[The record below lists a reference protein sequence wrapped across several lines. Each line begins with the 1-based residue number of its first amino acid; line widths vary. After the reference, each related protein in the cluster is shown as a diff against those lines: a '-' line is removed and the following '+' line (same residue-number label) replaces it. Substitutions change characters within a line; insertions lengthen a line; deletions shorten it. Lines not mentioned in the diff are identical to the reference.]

1 MKIKFFILFLL
12 ILATTASLC
21 SCGYESQSGAEFC
34 VNCGAEF
41 SKTGSNLNNNSNIS
55 NNNSGISN
63 DFGSSVGTAKCSKT
77 LMYQGLLGI
86 FLIW

>member
-21 SCGYESQSGAEFC
+21 SCGYESQS
-34 VNCGAEF
+34 GAEF